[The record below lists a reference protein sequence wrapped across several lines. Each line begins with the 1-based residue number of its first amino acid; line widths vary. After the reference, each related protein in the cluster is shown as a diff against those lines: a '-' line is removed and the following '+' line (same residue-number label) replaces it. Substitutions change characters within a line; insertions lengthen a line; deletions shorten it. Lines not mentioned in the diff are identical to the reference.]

1 MIVVVFIDVVARYG
15 FDSDSITIQEME
27 WHLFAVVFLLG
38 ATITMRENA
47 NVRRDAFYGKMP
59 PLVARPSSYY
69 GYYIFLSFHVLPD
82 YRERLRPYGL
92 FVSNIGSVGG
102 LLHYRFLSS
111 SIPYR
116 FCQSG
121 RFVFLLSISIILL
134 MILLDKA
141 K

>member
-47 NVRRDAFYGKMP
+47 PCRKAIIVLWVLY
-59 PLVARPSSYY
+59 
-69 GYYIFLSFHVLPD
+69 FLSFHVLPEH
-82 YRERLRPYGL
+82 RERLQPYGL
-92 FVSNIGSVGG
+92 FVSNTGSVGG

-134 MILLDKA
+134 MILLDRA